1 MLGFSFG
8 GTNEGRERAR
18 VKDSQ
23 KGQPTRYTYTVS
35 VLWGGVKIK
44 VIPIPFLV
52 QRADLSVDEIMIGF
66 PW

>member
-23 KGQPTRYTYTVS
+23 KGQPTRYRLAS
-35 VLWGGVKIK
+35 FGEG
-44 VIPIPFLV
+44 
-52 QRADLSVDEIMIGF
+52 
-66 PW
+66 

>member
-44 VIPIPFLV
+44 VP
-52 QRADLSVDEIMIGF
+52 
-66 PW
+66 